1 MEDLKEI
8 AKQIE
13 EEVEKD
19 KHGRFLEVAVKGESE
34 DGDIWL
40 IFNRDYEEWDT
51 ILPKEEARKFL
62 EGILFGIELKT
73 NSQK

>member
-1 MEDLKEI
+1 MKKEDLKEL

-13 EEVEKD
+13 EKIEKD
-19 KHGRFLEVAVKGESE
+19 KFDRFLEVKVKEE

-62 EGILFGIELKT
+62 EGVLFGIELKID
-73 NSQK
+73 K

>member
-13 EEVEKD
+13 EKTEKD
-19 KHGRFLEVAVKGESE
+19 KFGRFLEVKVKEE

-62 EGILFGIELKT
+62 EGILFGIELKS
-73 NSQK
+73 NQK